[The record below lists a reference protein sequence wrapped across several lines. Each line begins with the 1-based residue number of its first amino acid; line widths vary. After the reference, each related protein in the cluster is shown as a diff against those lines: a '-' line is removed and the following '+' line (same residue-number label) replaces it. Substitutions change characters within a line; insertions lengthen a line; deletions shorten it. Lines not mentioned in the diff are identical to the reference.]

1 MLHFTLR
8 CIAKTDRFV
17 CFTLM
22 ILSLLV
28 KQSLYKIR
36 FHHDESTSI
45 LPQEGFILCIA
56 LVRCKHFPNMK
67 ITHLQI
73 FLKYTSSE
81 IDLPIE
87 NNQDDKKI
95 LTHS

>member
-36 FHHDESTSI
+36 FHHDESTI
-45 LPQEGFILCIA
+45 DTTPRGFHPVHRFSEMQA
-56 LVRCKHFPNMK
+56 FSKHENHSL
-67 ITHLQI
+67 TNI
-73 FLKYTSSE
+73 FKVYVFR
-81 IDLPIE
+81 
-87 NNQDDKKI
+87 N
-95 LTHS
+95 